1 VIRILITEAAFDVAA
16 TTLLAGAASLEEQL
30 KVGAGRY
37 GPPPKG
43 MVPIFLPTPIV
54 EALKA
59 NRLPGEGY
67 SETLLRALKDER
79 ERAGL

>member
-1 VIRILITEAAFDVAA
+1 
-16 TTLLAGAASLEEQL
+16 
-30 KVGAGRY
+30 
-37 GPPPKG
+37 